1 MAADSDVIKE
11 FLVSLGFKIDKKGQK
26 DFVDWVV
33 DATVTV
39 TALGAATAAAA
50 TAVVAGVAKI
60 SDGLEQLYFASQR
73 NKGSVEAIQA
83 LDFAARQFGAGARD
97 AVESLG
103 RFLRSSPGA
112 ESFLQNLGVQT
123 RGANGE
129 LRDTGEIL
137 TGLGERLRQMPYYRA
152 KAYADFLG
160 IDERTLMAL
169 QHGLGQFSGE
179 YRNMLR
185 AARLDSDQAAKASH
199 GFMVELRTLGAAF
212 DILAKKTGSELAGG
226 LSDEVRRFRE
236 WVVSNFDVI
245 SGAIVKVVEFLVK
258 VGDII
263 VTLARRG
270 GEAVRAIIVWFQ
282 GLNSE
287 TQDLLKTIGLIAVAW
302 KALNLTIT
310 MSPLGRVLALVSAL
324 TLLFDDFQVWKEGGK
339 SLIDWGKWSA
349 EIDKAVDGIDR
360 LAKAVE
366 DLWSRI
372 KPVWDRISPLLDKL
386 GKAVAANQA
395 AEGSIIT
402 DLLTGNWS
410 KEVTPSKTFRGAG
423 AYEGAVGL
431 EETAS
436 NGAARGIRNNNPGNL
451 NYVGQPGATL
461 EEGPNA
467 RFAKFRTA
475 QDGLVALADQLRRYS
490 SRGLDT
496 IREVVTTYAPASEN
510 DTRGYINQLAQFMGI
525 DPDEKFDVRTDPAA
539 LAMLMKGIIKHE
551 NGYNPYTPEQIN
563 AAAGVP
569 QVAAAAP
576 QISQKT
582 EINIHGVADPQAAGH
597 AVAREQAAVNEQ
609 MLRNL
614 RGAVQ

>member
-1 MAADSDVIKE
+1 MAANAELIKE
-11 FLVSLGFKIDKKGQK
+11 FLVGLGFKIDEKGQK
-26 DFVDWVV
+26 RFVDTIGA
-33 DATVTV
+33 ATVQAA
-39 TALGAATAAAA
+39 ALGAAATAAA
-50 TAVVAGVAKI
+50 TAVVAAVAKI

-73 NKGSVEAIQA
+73 SKASVEAIQA
-83 LDFAARQFGAGARD
+83 LDFAARQFGAGARE

-123 RGANGE
+123 RGANGQ

-160 IDERTLMAL
+160 IDERTLQAL
-169 QHGLGQFSGE
+169 QQGLGQFSAQ
-179 YRNMLR
+179 YRDMLR
-185 AARLDSDQAAKASH
+185 AANLDADKAAKASH

-212 DILAKKTGSELAGG
+212 DVLAKKTGSELAGG
-226 LSDEVRRFRE
+226 LSDEIRRFRQ
-236 WVVSNFDVI
+236 WIVSNFETITD
-245 SGAIVKVVEFLVK
+245 AIVKVVKFLVK

-270 GEAVRAIIVWFQ
+270 GEAIGAIIDWFH

-310 MSPLGRVLALVSAL
+310 MSPVGRILALVGAL

-372 KPVWDRISPLLDKL
+372 KPAWDKISPLLDMM
-386 GKAVAANQA
+386 GKDQARSQA
-395 AEGSIIT
+395 AGASAIV
-402 DLLTGNWS
+402 DLLTGNWD
-410 KEVTPSKTFRGAG
+410 KKVDDGQATTA
-423 AYEGAVGL
+423 L
-431 EETAS
+431 ESPILKAMT
-436 NGAARGIRNNNPGNL
+436 GKYPRGIRNNNPGNL

-461 EEGPNA
+461 EDGPNA
-467 RFAKFRTA
+467 RFAKFKTT
-475 QDGLVALADQLRRYS
+475 QDGLQALANQLRLYGA
-490 SRGLDT
+490 RGVDT
-496 IREVVTTYAPASEN
+496 IRELVTTYAPASEN
-510 DTRGYINQLAQFMGI
+510 DTRSYINQLAQFMGI
-525 DPDEKFDVRTDPAA
+525 DPDEKFDVRTDPTA

-569 QVAAAAP
+569 QVAASAP
-576 QISQKT
+576 QIHQKT
-582 EINIHGVADPQAAGH
+582 DIHVHGVTDPQAAGQ
-597 AVAREQAAVNEQ
+597 AVAREQTVVNDR